1 MEKERRILQVDLF
14 KVPTSD
20 LVDMVKNKA
29 YDSEQRYQ
37 ILGELQRRNADGR
50 RKQFLESE

>member
-1 MEKERRILQVDLF
+1 MEDIKRKRLLQVDLF

-20 LVDMVKNKA
+20 LVDMVKNRA

-50 RKQFLESE
+50 RKQFLE